1 MDAAQPVAAD
11 AAGLPATVRPV
22 GVSGA
27 EYRRQWNKL
36 NKARIRKSQREWY
49 KNHPE
54 KHKKFPKS
62 VRDKWRPL
70 NKKKH
75 RARYYSDWEKAVN
88 RTTRWTTDETNTLL
102 SFTGTDREL
111 AAVLGRSVGAIQ
123 LRRHALKRGTTETP
137 PKPEP

>member
-1 MDAAQPVAAD
+1 MDVDPHKQVDPAA
-11 AAGLPATVRPV
+11 LPPAVQPV

-54 KHKKFPKS
+54 KHKKFPRA

-70 NKKKH
+70 NKKKEKV
-75 RARYYSDWEKAVN
+75 RYYSNWEKAPN
-88 RTTRWTTDETNTLL
+88 RTTRWTTEETNTLL

-111 AAVLGRSVGAIQ
+111 SALLGRSVRAIQ
-123 LRRHALKRGTTETP
+123 MRRHVLKRGTTENP
-137 PKPEP
+137 AS

>member
-1 MDAAQPVAAD
+1 MDAAQPAAAE

-75 RARYYSDWEKAVN
+75 RARYYSDWKK
-88 RTTRWTTDETNTLL
+88 RQTGLRGGRQTKQTLCSVL
-102 SFTGTDREL
+102 QEQTENSLLFL
-111 AAVLGRSVGAIQ
+111 AAA
-123 LRRHALKRGTTETP
+123 
-137 PKPEP
+137 